1 MEPNKTQKGAQR
13 RFLHAT
19 ENNVENCCVYAQREH
34 KLCTSRMINFFAKR
48 QRSTMYAT
56 AI

>member
-19 ENNVENCCVYAQREH
+19 ESNVENCCVYAQREH

-48 QRSTMYAT
+48 QLSTMYAT